1 MKMTDLWAKAR
12 SLLLAGAVCAGFA
25 ACSDDN
31 NDGPRPDGLEEI
43 VTHIESVVN
52 SHLGELY
59 GNEALDHLL
68 LPVDNVAEAQEV
80 VEEFI
85 REEWNGEDY
94 TYHVPG
100 DYGRIRIR
108 KDSQEGLYY
117 TLVFSINDHM
127 PFTFQLCTPGYP
139 ESENA
144 PQGLQHVSDSWQ
156 LGSASQAELA
166 TDATEWTDGSSE
178 DVTSKALLARYDG
191 TETEAKIGDY
201 YYSDGTWSDGGL
213 RKLYVDGSVEWADPK
228 PEPESGKTAIGIV
241 FYAGR
246 HPNDESDYS
255 QPLTENGPTLPD
267 GKVQG
272 YVVALTDVHNDD
284 SDRLCWSRHG
294 TYDLIGA
301 STDETDWNGYANCQ
315 QIHKFVGDN
324 SSDGWEMKHY
334 PAALACETYGN
345 RTTDQ
350 DGNDAGGKYDWQ
362 KPLAAPDNT
371 SGWFLPSCGQLYY
384 LWQNRDFLENN
395 INKVKENTDD
405 SALAEHIKSFPTTL
419 PPDSYYWSSTE
430 GSQYD
435 AWQVDFYRG
444 DSRILTKSNK
454 RVVRAV
460 LAF

>member
-1 MKMTDLWAKAR
+1 MKMTDLWAPAR
-12 SLLLAGAVCAGFA
+12 CLLLAGAVCAGFA

-31 NDGPRPDGLEEI
+31 NDEPRPDGLEEI

-59 GNEALDHLL
+59 GNETLDELL
-68 LPVDNVAEAQEV
+68 LPVDNDAEAQEV

-85 REEWNGEDY
+85 REEWNGQDY
-94 TYHVPG
+94 TYRVPG

-117 TLVFSINDHM
+117 TLAFSINDHM

-156 LGSASQAELA
+156 LGSAGETELT
-166 TDATEWTDGSSE
+166 TDTTEWAGGNSE
-178 DVTSKALLARYDG
+178 DVTSKELLARYDG
-191 TETEAKIGDY
+191 TETEAKMGDY

-213 RKLYVDGSVEWADPK
+213 RTLYADGTMKWAETMPL
-228 PEPESGKTAIGIV
+228 PGKTVIGIV

-246 HPNDESDYS
+246 HLKDESDYS

-272 YVVALTDVHNDD
+272 YVVALTDVNNGDDDYLRWEWNDD
-284 SDRLCWSRHG
+284 SDDWLVR
-294 TYDLIGA
+294 A

-315 QIHKFVGDN
+315 RIHKFVVDYNRFG
-324 SSDGWEMKHY
+324 GWEMKHF

-362 KPLAAPDNT
+362 KPLAAPSNT
-371 SGWFLPSCGQLYY
+371 SGWFLPSRGQLYY
-384 LWQNRDFLENN
+384 LYQNRDSFHNN

-405 SALAEHIKSFPTTL
+405 SALAEHIKWFSTSRIDL
-419 PPDSYYWSSTE
+419 YWSSTE
-430 GSQYD
+430 FSD
-435 AWQVDFYRG
+435 DSVWTVSFYNG
-444 DSRILTKSNK
+444 KTYYTYKDDLH
-454 RVVRAV
+454 VARAI